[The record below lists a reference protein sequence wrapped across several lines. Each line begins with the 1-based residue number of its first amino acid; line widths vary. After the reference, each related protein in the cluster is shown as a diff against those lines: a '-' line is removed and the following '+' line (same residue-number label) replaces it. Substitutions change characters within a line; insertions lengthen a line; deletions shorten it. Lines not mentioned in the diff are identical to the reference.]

1 MDDGEVLR
9 KLAERLDYIEE
20 YLVHLG
26 QVSGYRYAPFNAAVL
41 PPEVVDLVR
50 LGKQNDAIKLYR
62 QLTNA
67 NFAQAKEAIAA
78 AAEGR

>member
-1 MDDGEVLR
+1 MDDSELLR
-9 KLAERLDYIEE
+9 TLAERIDHIEE

-26 QVSGYRYAPFNAAVL
+26 RVSGYRYAPFNASVL
-41 PPEVVDLVR
+41 PPEVVELVR

-62 QLTNA
+62 QLTKA
-67 NFAQAKEAIAA
+67 NLIQAQEAIAA